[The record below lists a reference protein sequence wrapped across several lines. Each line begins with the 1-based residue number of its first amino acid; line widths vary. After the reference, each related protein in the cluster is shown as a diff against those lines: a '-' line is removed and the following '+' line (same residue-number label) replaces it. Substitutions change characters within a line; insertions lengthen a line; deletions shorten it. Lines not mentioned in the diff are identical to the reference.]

1 MALHSTPTRR
11 RLLLGGMGILT
22 SGLGGTPPAL
32 AQAGPA
38 ASGTSL
44 RILTTAP
51 GGTIPDIVARRY
63 AEQLAPAHP
72 AGIVVDNRAGA
83 AGRIAVAALKQAA
96 PDGRTMLLAQG
107 AVAAVYPFLYPNLSY
122 DPAADLRP
130 VSVAAESLLGLAVGP
145 LVPAAVTDLRGLLE
159 WASANPA
166 QASYGS
172 PGVGTLPHLMVALF
186 AGDAGQVWTHV
197 PYPGGPPALVDLMA
211 GRLAALAL
219 PEGLLRPQLA
229 AGRLRVL
236 AVSGTRRSVFLPDVP
251 SVVEQGLPRLAMR
264 EWFGFFLPGGA
275 TPAAAE
281 AASRTIREAARQPSL
296 QAALADAGMT
306 ASAGTPDEMRQRI
319 ADELPYW
326 QRVLASTGIRAE

>member
-1 MALHSTPTRR
+1 MVSHSTPTRR
-11 RLLLGGMGILT
+11 QLLLGGTAMFT
-22 SGLGGTPPAL
+22 DALGGALPAWS
-32 AQAGPA
+32 QTGPA
-38 ASGTSL
+38 ALGTAL

-72 AGIVVDNRAGA
+72 AGVVVDNRAGA

-96 PDGRTMLLAQG
+96 PDGQTLLLAQG
-107 AVAAVYPFLYPNLSY
+107 AVASVYPFLYPTLAY

-130 VSVAAESLLGLAVGP
+130 VSVAAEALLGLAVGP

-159 WASANPA
+159 WARANPA

-172 PGVGTLPHLMVALF
+172 PGVGTLPHLMVALLS
-186 AGDAGQVWTHV
+186 ADAGLGWTHV
-197 PYPGGPPALVDLMA
+197 PYPGGPPALVDLVA

-236 AVSGTRRSVFLPDVP
+236 AVSGTRRSKFLPDVP

-275 TPAAAE
+275 TPAMAE
-281 AASRTIREAARQPSL
+281 AASRTIREAARQPAL

-306 ASAGTPDEMRQRI
+306 ASAGTPDELRQRI